1 MPSWEATE
9 QHNTRLQSALNIA
22 TAHGRVKKEITA
34 SKLCI
39 LSLYEKF
46 NAYNILSLLLI
57 AVSYFLSLSNVL
69 NYKLF
74 LKKKMNFIFQ
84 NVQLI
89 T

>member
-9 QHNTRLQSALNIA
+9 QHNTRLQSALNTA
-22 TAHGRVKKEITA
+22 TAHGRVKKEITD

-46 NAYNILSLLLI
+46 NVYNTLLLI

-69 NYKLF
+69 TYKLS
-74 LKKKMNFIFQ
+74 LKKMNFIFQ

>member
-9 QHNTRLQSALNIA
+9 QHNTRLQSALNTA
-22 TAHGRVKKEITA
+22 TAHGRVTKEITA

-46 NAYNILSLLLI
+46 NVYNTLSLLLI

-69 NYKLF
+69 TYKLS
-74 LKKKMNFIFQ
+74 LKKMNFIFQ

>member
-9 QHNTRLQSALNIA
+9 QHNTRLQSALNTA

-46 NAYNILSLLLI
+46 NVYNTLLLI

-69 NYKLF
+69 TYKLS
-74 LKKKMNFIFQ
+74 LKKMNFIFQ